1 MSNGFLP
8 FEEEK
13 TIAQKKEDGDWPPEW
28 ISTKFLVPYIK
39 RLGKEINVLE
49 IGTGKGE
56 SAYYLLEICPNIKNL
71 LTIDPYKE
79 YQDWNGVIDQ
89 ATLDIHKKV
98 AYENLS
104 EFEGRAWIE
113 ETFNIL
119 VKEDSP
125 YDVLFIDGDHAFDAV
140 LNDLNQTYQFV
151 KVGGIVAVHDTN
163 LRTVLDAVYK
173 FRDDNKIRSTINMV
187 ANSTLF
193 WYKEK

>member
-56 SAYYLLEICPNIKNL
+56 SAYYLLETCPNIKFL
-71 LTIDPYKE
+71 STFDPYVE

-98 AYENLS
+98 ALENLKDTVADLYT
-104 EFEGRAWIE
+104 EKFERNKQGD
-113 ETFNIL
+113 FF
-119 VKEDSP
+119 VV
-125 YDVLFIDGDHAFDAV
+125 DVLFIDGDHAFDAV
-140 LNDLNQTYQFV
+140 LNDLNQAYQYV
-151 KVGGIVAVHDTN
+151 RVGGIVAVHDTN